1 MDEDK
6 VVITYETIFE
16 LLRREKDREALQK
29 LEKTFFQDIL
39 DYLKE
44 RKDILINQKSS
55 LTNPEERKKN
65 EKQFQNIKKLV
76 SDFYDRREKKIISM
90 ALDKS
95 RTKEDLA
102 DTSTLLEE
110 EKNLFEKLVRLLNEN
125 RSNVLYRVL
134 DLETTKKEE
143 EKEETETEKKV
154 KDIEEEDK
162 KEKSALMVRF
172 IHAVPKFIGKE
183 LEEYGPFEEEEITN
197 LPEEIANVL
206 IKKGRAEEI
215 RES

>member
-16 LLRREKDREALQK
+16 LLRREKDRAELQK

-44 RKDILINQKSS
+44 RKEILINQKSS

-65 EKQFQNIKKLV
+65 ERQFQNTKKLV
-76 SDFYDRREKKIISM
+76 SDFYDRREKKIINM

-102 DTSTLLEE
+102 DTTTLLEE

-143 EKEETETEKKV
+143 ETEKIKEDV

-172 IHAVPKFIGKE
+172 INAVPKFIGKE

-197 LPEEIANVL
+197 LPKEIANVL
-206 IKKGRAEEI
+206 INKGRAEEI